1 MALCDTKKGCA
12 IMFKIKN
19 SKIENN
25 RLIITDYNNKNYQIS
40 INDSKIISLLGMAS
54 NRSRSINKNI
64 KYMNK
69 YFMIASICAIIC
81 AGGASIPVIL
91 GKYYAEVF
99 LIMYGGLSIA
109 SIFLSV
115 ISKVYIK
122 WLKKYS
128 VSNEYWEQIYDLMI
142 DNNYN
147 VNSNRYVSIQ
157 NKTYSNKR
165 EIYNSKVNSDKSDA
179 YSYSNN
185 TYDCTY
191 NYKKSDIIQD
201 KVKTYKRY

>member
-1 MALCDTKKGCA
+1 
-12 IMFKIKN
+12 MFKIKN

-109 SIFLSV
+109 SISLSV

>member
-1 MALCDTKKGCA
+1 
-12 IMFKIKN
+12 MFKIKN

-81 AGGASIPVIL
+81 ACGASIPVIL

-109 SIFLSV
+109 SISLSV